1 MLRRILALILVFI
14 LCFSAVGCGKNEGSS
29 DNNSSESS
37 SKTSSTASVH
47 TSSKESLKEMYIAKL
62 KNSDVFKNYSADD
75 WRSHAYDYKLVALT
89 FDDGPVFSVVDDN
102 NVTQRIVDIL
112 VENDGRGTF
121 FFTGRSLKQN
131 GFALPQYALDN
142 GFEVANHSYNHA
154 SLKEADY
161 DTSVFEIVGV
171 NDLYVENIGVTPKY
185 FRGGGFTTGV
195 NMWKVLGEQ
204 DMIAIAASRGG
215 SGDHAGGSATV
226 DGLVDRLSP
235 EKLSDGEIV
244 CMHSTNKTGVTPDA
258 LAIVLPRL
266 YAEGYRFCTL
276 SELFAFKGVD
286 LKDVPRGE
294 YIKKVQ
300 IGDNGLVIFN

>member
-1 MLRRILALILVFI
+1 MLTLKLGNSIIRMLSLYILGNLLRDKGLGYACSATIN
-14 LCFSAVGCGKNEGSS
+14 LCPLAFAV
-29 DNNSSESS
+29 
-37 SKTSSTASVH
+37 
-47 TSSKESLKEMYIAKL
+47 KL
-62 KNSDVFKNYSADD
+62 KFCARVKRYGVVV
-75 WRSHAYDYKLVALT
+75 AY
-89 FDDGPVFSVVDDN
+89 
-102 NVTQRIVDIL
+102 DIL

-171 NDLYVENIGVTPKY
+171 NDLYAENIGVTPKY